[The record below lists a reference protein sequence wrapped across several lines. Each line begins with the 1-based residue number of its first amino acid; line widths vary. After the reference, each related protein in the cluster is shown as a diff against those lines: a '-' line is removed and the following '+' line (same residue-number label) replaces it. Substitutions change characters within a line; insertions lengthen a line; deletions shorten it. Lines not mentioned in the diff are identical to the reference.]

1 MNTQNE
7 YWSAAPWIIVV
18 SIPVCVVTTI
28 IAFAANHVFHRSEGG
43 PLRKFILAALV
54 YLGAV
59 LLLGNLREKP
69 PSIVMSQTGL
79 CEGRGVEAADLML
92 TWPQANPAYHLPR
105 IAEDV
110 R

>member
-1 MNTQNE
+1 MRKLLLIVILGLWPLWVAVVWVIVGARNSVNTQNE

-28 IAFAANHVFHRSEGG
+28 MAFVANYVFHRSEGG

-59 LLLGNLREKP
+59 VLLG
-69 PSIVMSQTGL
+69 IY
-79 CEGRGVEAADLML
+79 GRRL
-92 TWPQANPAYHLPR
+92 HL
-105 IAEDV
+105 
-110 R
+110 